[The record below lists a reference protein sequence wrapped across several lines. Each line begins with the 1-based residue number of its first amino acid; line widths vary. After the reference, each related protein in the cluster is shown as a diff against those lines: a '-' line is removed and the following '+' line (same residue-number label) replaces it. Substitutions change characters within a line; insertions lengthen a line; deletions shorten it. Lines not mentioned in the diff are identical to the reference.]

1 MKKTLWLVAQLAL
14 GIGLLTSA
22 LHAADTPYA
31 NAIKA
36 LTPTYYYELNETD
49 VDGGAADTMGNASEL
64 GFYNGVYAPSA
75 DDALEGEAIVGC
87 EGPTIVNDLTTPDE
101 NPDFVNQFGY
111 EPIPL
116 PGVGE
121 GNLAH
126 CSYDAGHIELGPND
140 EFAAS
145 DITVAMFFR
154 HQGIGGTTGE
164 RLFTNNRTDA
174 ATSFQ
179 VNVGGQGLVIG
190 VDPNAA
196 GETAER
202 TLWNFDVLDNPDGD
216 YDRALINDN
225 YGWFHVVA
233 STHGAP
239 SERAENI
246 RVWINGQDRTGD
258 LVVTEWGWGTDTSI
272 ARIGG
277 RRQEGTDSTT
287 HSGAQDEVAIWLDR
301 VLTDDEVA
309 TIWQAATGGEPVDP
323 PCVPGN
329 GDIDGNGQ
337 VEFADFLL
345 FSAAFGTSGDSPADL
360 DCDGEVAFADFLTLS
375 ANFGTTVAAQ
385 PVPEPSSSLLGFV
398 AFFSG
403 MALRSRKR

>member
-1 MKKTLWLVAQLAL
+1 MKSRRLT
-14 GIGLLTSA
+14 GLLLLGLMGGVA
-22 LHAADTPYA
+22 MAADTPYA

-36 LTPTYYYELNETD
+36 LNPTYYYELNESD
-49 VDGGAADTMGNASEL
+49 VDGGAADTMGNADEL

-87 EGPTIVNDLTTPDE
+87 EGPAIVNELTTVEEDPE
-101 NPDFVNQFGY
+101 FVNVFGY

-126 CSYDAGHIELGPND
+126 CSYDSGHIELGPNED
-140 EFAAS
+140 FASS
-145 DITVAMFFR
+145 DITVSMFFR
-154 HQGIGGTTGE
+154 HQGVGGTTGE

-179 VNVGGQGLVIG
+179 VNVGGEGLVIG
-190 VDPNAA
+190 VNPEAA

-202 TLWNFDVLDNPDGD
+202 TLWNFNVLDNPDGD

-239 SERAENI
+239 NERAENI
-246 RVWINGQDRTGD
+246 KVWINGVNRTDD
-258 LVVTEWGWGTDTSI
+258 LVVTEWGWGTDTDI

-277 RRQEGTDSTT
+277 RRADGTDSTT

-301 VLTDDEVA
+301 VLTNEEVA
-309 TIWQAATGGEPVDP
+309 TIWNAATGGGEPS
-323 PCVPGN
+323 CVVSG
-329 GDIDGNGQ
+329 GDIDGSGQ
-337 VEFADFLL
+337 VDFADFLVL
-345 FSAAFGTSGDSPADL
+345 SQEFGTAGESAADL
-360 DCDGEVAFADFLTLS
+360 DCSGEVDFADFLTLS
-375 ANFGTTVAAQ
+375 SNFGGSGTAAQ
-385 PVPEPSSSLLGFV
+385 AVPEPSSNALVLLGLFCV
-398 AFFSG
+398 AAIRRTNRG
-403 MALRSRKR
+403 